1 MAQGTL
7 VCTQVVS
14 LLGKKEDKVGEAS
27 TECQVLHGEHK
38 KSSKISISRLCGLS
52 GGSSKR
58 TNPRRKNGPQRRVP
72 AGLERGSWRAKQ
84 GWALQ
89 RQSRNWHMTEA
100 AWGRFYPS
108 SESLPQAGQSLSV
121 LTWSCL
127 FFHAGLQPLLDC
139 SLRDQFTVISVSA
152 APSIRFVPKH
162 VSCCRSE

>member
-14 LLGKKEDKVGEAS
+14 PLGKQEDKVGEAG

-38 KSSKISISRLCGLS
+38 KSSKISICRLSGLS

-58 TNPRRKNGPQRRVP
+58 TNPRPKSGPQRRVSVR
-72 AGLERGSWRAKQ
+72 LEAKQ
-84 GWALQ
+84 GWAPQ
-89 RQSRNWHMTEA
+89 RDLRNWHMTES
-100 AWGRFYPS
+100 AWGRFYPTS
-108 SESLPQAGQSLSV
+108 KGLPQAGQSLPV

-127 FFHAGLQPLLDC
+127 FFHAGLHPLLDC

-152 APSIRFVPKH
+152 VPSIRFAPKQ